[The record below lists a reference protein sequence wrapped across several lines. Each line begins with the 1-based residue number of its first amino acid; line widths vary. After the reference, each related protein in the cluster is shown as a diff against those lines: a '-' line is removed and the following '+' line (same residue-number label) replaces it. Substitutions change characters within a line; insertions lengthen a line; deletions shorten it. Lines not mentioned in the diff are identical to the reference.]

1 MTIDIEEWKKGIPQR
16 ELEQKIKE
24 YEEDYPKREK
34 MTPQARENNQT
45 RFFLE
50 DRFYELH
57 KKQLAE
63 LLAEKAAEEARKAA
77 ELQKKLD
84 TAAGIAAKFDDGFSF
99 GFGKKIGGAFNGVFA
114 GAMDALLTDKTFGQA
129 YTDRYNEIVGDA
141 VQKGRQFEEEHP
153 AAAMTTELVGS
164 VLNPVNQAGG
174 GALLSVGKAVKNAT
188 KLQKAATLG
197 KTALASGAIGAG
209 TGALTAAGQAQ
220 SLDEFGDRV
229 VSDTL
234 SGGVL
239 GAVMPGA
246 EAAVKKAWTVA
257 APKASAAFRTF
268 SKLENSGAMKNV
280 SDVADRAVAKDRA
293 MPEVADDT
301 VNGLLREARQ
311 QTPAANEILDNAYGK
326 ISQGEAARTQREIE
340 RFARPADVERLVNK
354 AERYAEPAFNRLKNI
369 EDVDAYALGRNGSK
383 ELAGRLKSQKFRD
396 INFGRLDSRKLEQI
410 NAIRATEGLEA
421 LTPDMKI
428 PENVVRKFYN
438 KRVVHDK
445 MTPENVADTAFD
457 VFYNPDSIVDASK
470 YPHIQAL
477 IKPDKTTS
485 NVGFIAQNP
494 ANGETVVKSA
504 YREKSSQV
512 KNLYSKVRETL
523 EGRTQHQ
530 SGLNLNPEQTYLNS
544 VKPSSLGPETGSLRQ
559 TARFSDVQSLPSK
572 GVSSMNGNVNSG
584 NMLNAAKNFKEPLND
599 LSVQGKRSAQ
609 MKTDF
614 VAENINDVSLQPVY
628 RTHFLT
634 HVGTNPV
641 PNDEVILSP
650 LGRYVNRDKII
661 QDEIF
666 NVRQD
671 KLRLSG
677 ADTLPDTSFDMLNEV
692 NRGLNEKIAAAR
704 NVGQFDTAANLERHQ
719 QELWRQID
727 GVLPGYGEARS
738 FTDAAQRIPA
748 AEQLG
753 QNIFSPDLKTSH
765 VSQAVNGM
773 NSYEMQGLKSGIGDA
788 LKRETGNGAASYGN
802 IFSPAGQQKLGAA
815 LGQPGNRSLGGF
827 LKDNVVAQNNRN
839 FVMSGN
845 ASEPVEQGIFGRLS
859 SPWRDTQNEYFSRT
873 MTGTPDA
880 LRQQYS
886 NYLRG
891 RNYYSPY
898 AVPYLAQ
905 QYTSD
910 TD

>member
-129 YTDRYNEIVGDA
+129 YADRYHEIVGDA

-174 GALLSVGKAVKNAT
+174 GALLSVGKAGKNAT

-234 SGGVL
+234 SGGGL

-246 EAAVKKAWTVA
+246 EAAVKKAWTVV

-268 SKLENSGAMKNV
+268 NKLENSGAMKNV

-369 EDVDAYALGRNGSK
+369 EDVDAYALGRK
-383 ELAGRLKSQKFRD
+383 MVKRYPAGNHTRILKSIRRNMEKTDGDFSMVRTPE
-396 INFGRLDSRKLEQI
+396 GRIDYPHFLKDTQ
-410 NAIRATEGLEA
+410 RAAYLMTLPY
-421 LTPDMKI
+421 TYKHPDMI
-428 PENVVRKFYN
+428 LEGMN
-438 KRVVHDK
+438 KGKLREYFFK
-445 MTPENVADTAFD
+445 EY
-457 VFYNPDSIVDASK
+457 YNPDKGKKVYD
-470 YPHIQAL
+470 L
-477 IKPDKTTS
+477 
-485 NVGFIAQNP
+485 
-494 ANGETVVKSA
+494 VVKSPDGTFITKFA
-504 YREKSSQV
+504 REGDRGKKYINNLMGQTSQV
-512 KNLYSKVRETL
+512 A
-523 EGRTQHQ
+523 
-530 SGLNLNPEQTYLNS
+530 
-544 VKPSSLGPETGSLRQ
+544 ETGRGLGLAGA
-559 TARFSDVQSLPSK
+559 TPIPNAARESSVPVFSD
-572 GVSSMNGNVNSG
+572 
-584 NMLNAAKNFKEPLND
+584 
-599 LSVQGKRSAQ
+599 
-609 MKTDF
+609 
-614 VAENINDVSLQPVY
+614 
-628 RTHFLT
+628 
-634 HVGTNPV
+634 
-641 PNDEVILSP
+641 
-650 LGRYVNRDKII
+650 YVNRDKII

-677 ADTLPDTSFDMLNEV
+677 ADTLPDMSFDMLNEV

-704 NVGQFDTAANLERHQ
+704 NVGQYDTAANLERHQ
-719 QELWRQID
+719 QELWRQMD
-727 GVLPGYGEARS
+727 SVLPGYGEARS

-753 QNIFSPDLKTSH
+753 QNIFNPDLKTSH

-859 SPWRDTQNEYFSRT
+859 SSWRNSQNEYFART

-905 QYTSD
+905 QYTSG

>member
-1 MTIDIEEWKKGIPQR
+1 MSLNIDIEEWKKGIPQR
-16 ELEQKIKE
+16 ELEQKIRE

-57 KKQLAE
+57 KQQLAE

-129 YTDRYNEIVGDA
+129 YADRYHEIVGDA

-174 GALLSVGKAVKNAT
+174 GALLSVGKAGKNAT

-197 KTALASGAIGAG
+197 KTALVSGAIGSG

-311 QTPAANEILDNAYGK
+311 QTLAANEILDNAYGK

-340 RFARPADVERLVNK
+340 RFARPVDISQLVERAEKDNK
-354 AERYAEPAFNRLKNI
+354 KLY
-369 EDVDAYALGRNGSK
+369 DGV
-383 ELAGRLKSQKFRD
+383 RD
-396 INFGRLDSRKLEQI
+396 IVERTDRDIEVYDIVEKLKKMP
-410 NAIRATEGLEA
+410 T
-421 LTPDMKI
+421 T
-428 PENVVRKFYN
+428 
-438 KRVVHDK
+438 KREV
-445 MTPENVADTAFD
+445 M
-457 VFYNPDSIVDASK
+457 
-470 YPHIQAL
+470 
-477 IKPDKTTS
+477 
-485 NVGFIAQNP
+485 
-494 ANGETVVKSA
+494 
-504 YREKSSQV
+504 
-512 KNLYSKVRETL
+512 
-523 EGRTQHQ
+523 
-530 SGLNLNPEQTYLNS
+530 
-544 VKPSSLGPETGSLRQ
+544 
-559 TARFSDVQSLPSK
+559 K
-572 GVSSMNGNVNSG
+572 GVSSEKAAEILQKQAEKIGMKLYGDVGHFTKYQNRRNVVNTLAETYRNPDISAWG
-584 NMLNAAKNFKEPLND
+584 SHIVRSNDGVLKRVPTKYSVKKYEGEQPIYDLLIQRNEDEIFNKFPPDSLIYVAKNFKEPLND

-671 KLRLSG
+671 KLRLSR

-727 GVLPGYGEARS
+727 SVLPGYGEARS

-802 IFSPAGQQKLGAA
+802 IFSPVGQQKLGAA

-905 QYTSD
+905 QYTSG

>member
-1 MTIDIEEWKKGIPQR
+1 MTIDIDEWKKGIPQR

-57 KKQLAE
+57 KQQLAE

-129 YTDRYNEIVGDA
+129 YADRYHEIVGDA

-174 GALLSVGKAVKNAT
+174 GALLSVGKAGKNAT

-197 KTALASGAIGAG
+197 KTALVSGAIGSG

-340 RFARPADVERLVNK
+340 RFARPVDISQLVERAEKDNK
-354 AERYAEPAFNRLKNI
+354 KLY
-369 EDVDAYALGRNGSK
+369 DGV
-383 ELAGRLKSQKFRD
+383 RD
-396 INFGRLDSRKLEQI
+396 IVERTDRDIEVYDIVEKLKKMP
-410 NAIRATEGLEA
+410 T
-421 LTPDMKI
+421 T
-428 PENVVRKFYN
+428 
-438 KRVVHDK
+438 KREV
-445 MTPENVADTAFD
+445 M
-457 VFYNPDSIVDASK
+457 
-470 YPHIQAL
+470 
-477 IKPDKTTS
+477 
-485 NVGFIAQNP
+485 
-494 ANGETVVKSA
+494 
-504 YREKSSQV
+504 
-512 KNLYSKVRETL
+512 
-523 EGRTQHQ
+523 
-530 SGLNLNPEQTYLNS
+530 
-544 VKPSSLGPETGSLRQ
+544 
-559 TARFSDVQSLPSK
+559 K
-572 GVSSMNGNVNSG
+572 GVSSEKAAEILQKQAEKIGMKLYGDVGHFTKYQNRRNVVNTLAETYRNPDISAWG
-584 NMLNAAKNFKEPLND
+584 SHIVRSNDGVLKRVPTKYSVKKYEGEQPIYDLLIQRNEDEIFNKFPPDSLIYVAKNFKEPLND

-748 AEQLG
+748 VELLG
-753 QNIFSPDLKTSH
+753 QNIFNPDLKTSH

-788 LKRETGNGAASYGN
+788 LKRETGNGAANYGN
-802 IFSPAGQQKLGAA
+802 IFSPSGQQKLGAA

-859 SPWRDTQNEYFSRT
+859 SSWRNSQNEYFART

-891 RNYYSPY
+891 RNFYSPY

-905 QYTSD
+905 QYTSG

>member
-16 ELEQKIKE
+16 ELEQKIRE

-129 YTDRYNEIVGDA
+129 YADRYHEIVGDA

-174 GALLSVGKAVKNAT
+174 GALLSVGKAGKNAT

-197 KTALASGAIGAG
+197 KTALASGAIGSG

-246 EAAVKKAWTVA
+246 EAAVKKAWTVV

-268 SKLENSGAMKNV
+268 NKLENSGAMKNV

-340 RFARPADVERLVNK
+340 RFARPVDISQLVERAEKDNK
-354 AERYAEPAFNRLKNI
+354 KLY
-369 EDVDAYALGRNGSK
+369 DGV
-383 ELAGRLKSQKFRD
+383 RD
-396 INFGRLDSRKLEQI
+396 IVERTDRDIEVYDIVEKLKKMP
-410 NAIRATEGLEA
+410 T
-421 LTPDMKI
+421 T
-428 PENVVRKFYN
+428 
-438 KRVVHDK
+438 KREV
-445 MTPENVADTAFD
+445 M
-457 VFYNPDSIVDASK
+457 
-470 YPHIQAL
+470 
-477 IKPDKTTS
+477 
-485 NVGFIAQNP
+485 
-494 ANGETVVKSA
+494 
-504 YREKSSQV
+504 
-512 KNLYSKVRETL
+512 
-523 EGRTQHQ
+523 
-530 SGLNLNPEQTYLNS
+530 
-544 VKPSSLGPETGSLRQ
+544 
-559 TARFSDVQSLPSK
+559 K
-572 GVSSMNGNVNSG
+572 GVSSEKAAEILQKQAEKIGMKLYGDVGHFTKYQNRRNVVNTLAETYRNPDISAWG
-584 NMLNAAKNFKEPLND
+584 SHIVRSNDGVLKRVPTKYSVKKYEGEQPIYDLLIQRNEDEIFNKFPPDSLIYVAKNFKEPLND

-677 ADTLPDTSFDMLNEV
+677 ANTLPDTSFDMLNEV
-692 NRGLNEKIAAAR
+692 NRGLNGKIAAAR
-704 NVGQFDTAANLERHQ
+704 NVGQYDAAANLERHQ

-748 AEQLG
+748 AELLG
-753 QNIFSPDLKTSH
+753 QNIFNPDLKTSH

-788 LKRETGNGAASYGN
+788 LKRETGNGAANYGN

-845 ASEPVEQGIFGRLS
+845 ASELVEQGIFGRLS

-891 RNYYSPY
+891 RNFYSPY

-905 QYTSD
+905 QYTSG

>member
-16 ELEQKIKE
+16 ELEQKIRE

-57 KKQLAE
+57 KQQLAE

-129 YTDRYNEIVGDA
+129 YADRYHEIVGDA

-174 GALLSVGKAVKNAT
+174 GALLSVGKAGKNAT

-340 RFARPADVERLVNK
+340 RFARPVDISQLVERAEKDNK
-354 AERYAEPAFNRLKNI
+354 KLY
-369 EDVDAYALGRNGSK
+369 DGV
-383 ELAGRLKSQKFRD
+383 RD
-396 INFGRLDSRKLEQI
+396 IVERTDRDIEVYDIVEKLKKMP
-410 NAIRATEGLEA
+410 T
-421 LTPDMKI
+421 T
-428 PENVVRKFYN
+428 
-438 KRVVHDK
+438 KREV
-445 MTPENVADTAFD
+445 M
-457 VFYNPDSIVDASK
+457 
-470 YPHIQAL
+470 
-477 IKPDKTTS
+477 
-485 NVGFIAQNP
+485 
-494 ANGETVVKSA
+494 
-504 YREKSSQV
+504 
-512 KNLYSKVRETL
+512 
-523 EGRTQHQ
+523 
-530 SGLNLNPEQTYLNS
+530 
-544 VKPSSLGPETGSLRQ
+544 
-559 TARFSDVQSLPSK
+559 K
-572 GVSSMNGNVNSG
+572 GVSSEKAAEILQKQAEKIGMKLYGDVGHFTKYQNRRNVVNTLAETYRNPDISAWG
-584 NMLNAAKNFKEPLND
+584 SHIVRSNDGVLKRVPTKYSVKKYEGEQPIYDLLIQRNEDEIFNKFPPDSLIYVAKNFKEPLND

-671 KLRLSG
+671 KLRLSR

-727 GVLPGYGEARS
+727 SVLPGYGEARS

-753 QNIFSPDLKTSH
+753 QNIFNPDLKTSH

-773 NSYEMQGLKSGIGDA
+773 NSYEMQGVKSGIGDA

-815 LGQPGNRSLGGF
+815 LGQPGNRFLGGF

-859 SPWRDTQNEYFSRT
+859 SSWRNSQNEYFART

-880 LRQQYS
+880 LRPQYS

-891 RNYYSPY
+891 RNFYSPY

-905 QYTSD
+905 QYTSG

>member
-1 MTIDIEEWKKGIPQR
+1 MSIDIEEWKKGIPQR
-16 ELEQKIKE
+16 ELEQKIRE

-57 KKQLAE
+57 KQQLAE

-129 YTDRYNEIVGDA
+129 YADRYHEIVGDA

-174 GALLSVGKAVKNAT
+174 GALLSVGKAGKNAT

-268 SKLENSGAMKNV
+268 NKLENSGAMKNV

-311 QTPAANEILDNAYGK
+311 QTPAARGILDNAYGK

-340 RFARPADVERLVNK
+340 RFARPADAERLVNK

-369 EDVDAYALGRNGSK
+369 EDVDAYALGRK
-383 ELAGRLKSQKFRD
+383 MVKRYPAGNHTRILKSIRRNMEKNDPNFRMGIAKDGD
-396 INFGRLDSRKLEQI
+396 IDYPHFLKDRQRAEYISTLPATYKAPEEVISGTHNGQPREYLLRK
-410 NAIRATEGLEA
+410 
-421 LTPDMKI
+421 
-428 PENVVRKFYN
+428 Y
-438 KRVVHDK
+438 
-445 MTPENVADTAFD
+445 
-457 VFYNPDSIVDASK
+457 YNPETKVDVYDMAIKADDGTLINKIAREGRNGNKEFEKLRQARAST
-470 YPHIQAL
+470 
-477 IKPDKTTS
+477 DGTTS
-485 NVGFIAQNP
+485 RTGQMESASVP
-494 ANGETVVKSA
+494 AG
-504 YREKSSQV
+504 Q
-512 KNLYSKVRETL
+512 
-523 EGRTQHQ
+523 
-530 SGLNLNPEQTYLNS
+530 
-544 VKPSSLGPETGSLRQ
+544 
-559 TARFSDVQSLPSK
+559 
-572 GVSSMNGNVNSG
+572 
-584 NMLNAAKNFKEPLND
+584 
-599 LSVQGKRSAQ
+599 
-609 MKTDF
+609 
-614 VAENINDVSLQPVY
+614 
-628 RTHFLT
+628 RTH
-634 HVGTNPV
+634 N
-641 PNDEVILSP
+641 ISP

-719 QELWRQID
+719 QELWRQMDSI
-727 GVLPGYGEARS
+727 LPGYGEARS

-753 QNIFSPDLKTSH
+753 QNIFNPDLKTSH

-788 LKRETGNGAASYGN
+788 LKRETGNGAANYGN

-827 LKDNVVAQNNRN
+827 LQDNVVAQNNRN

-859 SPWRDTQNEYFSRT
+859 SPWRNSQNEYFVRT

>member
-57 KKQLAE
+57 KQQLAE

-129 YTDRYNEIVGDA
+129 YADRYHEIVGDA

-174 GALLSVGKAVKNAT
+174 GALLSVGKAGKNAT

-197 KTALASGAIGAG
+197 KTALASGAIGSG

-340 RFARPADVERLVNK
+340 RFARPVDISQLVERAEKDNK
-354 AERYAEPAFNRLKNI
+354 KLY
-369 EDVDAYALGRNGSK
+369 DGV
-383 ELAGRLKSQKFRD
+383 RD
-396 INFGRLDSRKLEQI
+396 IVERTDRDIEVYDIVEKLKKMP
-410 NAIRATEGLEA
+410 T
-421 LTPDMKI
+421 T
-428 PENVVRKFYN
+428 
-438 KRVVHDK
+438 KREV
-445 MTPENVADTAFD
+445 M
-457 VFYNPDSIVDASK
+457 
-470 YPHIQAL
+470 
-477 IKPDKTTS
+477 
-485 NVGFIAQNP
+485 
-494 ANGETVVKSA
+494 
-504 YREKSSQV
+504 
-512 KNLYSKVRETL
+512 
-523 EGRTQHQ
+523 
-530 SGLNLNPEQTYLNS
+530 
-544 VKPSSLGPETGSLRQ
+544 
-559 TARFSDVQSLPSK
+559 K
-572 GVSSMNGNVNSG
+572 GVSSEKAAEILQKQAEKIGMKLYGDVGHFTKYQNRRNVVNTLAETYRNPDISAWG
-584 NMLNAAKNFKEPLND
+584 SHIVRSNDGVLKRVPTKYSVKKYEGEQPIYDLLIQRNEDEIFNKFPPDSLIYVAKNFKEPLND

-727 GVLPGYGEARS
+727 SVLPGYGEARS

-905 QYTSD
+905 QYTSG